1 MDTEMNERLRADP
14 ERNRAIS
21 ERIPASRWGAAEDT
35 DDFRSFFRP
44 GEPRTRFFLHSL
56 FRQQ

>member
-1 MDTEMNERLRADP
+1 MSVRLQVLADLPDEREEGEVTLALY
-14 ERNRAIS
+14 
-21 ERIPASRWGAAEDT
+21 RIAT

-44 GEPRTRFFLHSL
+44 GEPRTGFFLHSL